1 MTGSSGRH
9 TKPTV
14 TRICCVTCQP
24 FGALSRSTV
33 ATLYY
38 KLSRAPTAILR
49 SANERMKPVADP
61 EIWNK
66 WGGRRGC
73 RVWGKFLF
81 FCAKIVHFR
90 AKFSPVLRCIRSMG
104 GGRFPFC
111 PPPLNLPLTEAG
123 ILMVLLLLPPA
134 TSTSWLIKVC
144 AAQEVEIFRQK
155 KFWVPTILILLINVL
170 KRETFSLKFRI
181 FWKKIFREVKFRRR
195 Q

>member
-90 AKFSPVLRCIRSMG
+90 AKFSPVLRCIRSIG
-104 GGRFPFC
+104 GGAVP
-111 PPPLNLPLTEAG
+111 
-123 ILMVLLLLPPA
+123 LLPPA
-134 TSTSWLIKVC
+134 LESATDWSRHTNGAAAAASGDVYVVAYKSVRGARSWNFPT
-144 AAQEVEIFRQK
+144 EEILSAHNLNFAHKCSQK
-155 KFWVPTILILLINVL
+155 RDFQSQISYFLEEN
-170 KRETFSLKFRI
+170 FSRG
-181 FWKKIFREVKFRRR
+181 KI
-195 Q
+195 